1 MTPEQV
7 LVRVDVSE
15 ITEVGVYT
23 LPAIVTLKDVEGVSV
38 RGEYVVT
45 VHVEERPVT
54 LPEEGTGGTT
64 GETGPSVDLT
74 L

>member
-23 LPAIVTLKDVEGVSV
+23 LPAIVTLQNTEGVSV
-38 RGEYVVT
+38 RGEYKVT

-54 LPEEGTGGTT
+54 LPEGDNGGASL
-64 GETGPSVDLT
+64 PVDPT